1 MLDFLSTTQFTILAD
16 QELLRGK
23 PEQIVDQ
30 PFQSQLPRLSP
41 QSSDPLV
48 PARGDSNGI
57 YVMSCHF
64 NDINNGRNGYIS
76 GCDSKATALQ
86 VMRWSLIGFYI
97 DQIYKTPVYLTNCT
111 STARKPLVSTC
122 NNQADGH
129 VQTGSYSIKRMAL
142 FLKKLLLYIH
152 RVSQSQCIGNT
163 LIVNI
168 TGPDKTVVYSDTVFA

>member
-23 PEQIVDQ
+23 PQQIVDQ
-30 PFQSQLPRLSP
+30 PSQSQLPRLSP

-64 NDINNGRNGYIS
+64 NEINNGRNGYIS
-76 GCDSKATALQ
+76 GCYSKTT
-86 VMRWSLIGFYI
+86 GFYI

-111 STARKPLVSTC
+111 STARKPLLWYQLAT
-122 NNQADGH
+122 
-129 VQTGSYSIKRMAL
+129 IKQMAMS
-142 FLKKLLLYIH
+142 K
-152 RVSQSQCIGNT
+152 QGAT
-163 LIVNI
+163 
-168 TGPDKTVVYSDTVFA
+168 T